1 MIKWTKFLVKLI
13 GNKEQPT
20 KGLHNCR
27 ARCPHYFRFLYLH
40 LSRGTSPNWCWP
52 LSKHSRCRQSSRQES
67 SVQLT
72 IVDEMRLLLNS
83 ATLALVIFFISCD
96 SEPVS
101 KRLSTDIYE
110 ATIPTQGRVNQDIPI
125 QIKMKASNG
134 CYSDLKAE
142 LVEIDNR
149 HFLIRSDG
157 LFQTTGLCP
166 TVIVYKDT
174 TITFKPSVTGRYFFQ
189 INEENYNIR
198 RDTIDID

>member
-1 MIKWTKFLVKLI
+1 
-13 GNKEQPT
+13 
-20 KGLHNCR
+20 
-27 ARCPHYFRFLYLH
+27 
-40 LSRGTSPNWCWP
+40 
-52 LSKHSRCRQSSRQES
+52 
-67 SVQLT
+67 
-72 IVDEMRLLLNS
+72 MRLLLNS

>member
-1 MIKWTKFLVKLI
+1 
-13 GNKEQPT
+13 
-20 KGLHNCR
+20 
-27 ARCPHYFRFLYLH
+27 
-40 LSRGTSPNWCWP
+40 
-52 LSKHSRCRQSSRQES
+52 
-67 SVQLT
+67 
-72 IVDEMRLLLNS
+72 MRLLLNR
-83 ATLALVIFFISCD
+83 ATLVLAIFLISCD
-96 SEPVS
+96 SDFVS

-110 ATIPTQGRVNQDIPI
+110 AIIPTQGRVNQDIPI
-125 QIKMKASNG
+125 QIKIKASNG

-157 LFQTTGLCP
+157 LFQTNGLCP

-174 TITFKPSVTGRYFFQ
+174 TITFRPSVTGKYFFQ